1 MRVNHLQQRIFK
13 DKLGGYVFREKRP
26 FPFVRSVGLS
36 EYMNWAPN
44 RCVSLIFNIEDIFE
58 NLTINNKF
66 VIIEQTFWEF
76 YMRTK
81 ARLYCGQQ

>member
-1 MRVNHLQQRIFK
+1 
-13 DKLGGYVFREKRP
+13 VFREKRP

-36 EYMNWAPN
+36 EYMNSAPN
-44 RCVSLIFNIEDIFE
+44 RCVSLIFNIEDFFE

-66 VIIEQTFWEF
+66 VIVEQKFGEF

>member
-1 MRVNHLQQRIFK
+1 
-13 DKLGGYVFREKRP
+13 VFTEKRP
-26 FPFVRSVGLS
+26 FPFVRSVGLP
-36 EYMNWAPN
+36 EYTNSAPK
-44 RCVSLIFNIEDIFE
+44 RCVSSKFDNEDFFE

-66 VIIEQTFWEF
+66 VIIEEKFGEF